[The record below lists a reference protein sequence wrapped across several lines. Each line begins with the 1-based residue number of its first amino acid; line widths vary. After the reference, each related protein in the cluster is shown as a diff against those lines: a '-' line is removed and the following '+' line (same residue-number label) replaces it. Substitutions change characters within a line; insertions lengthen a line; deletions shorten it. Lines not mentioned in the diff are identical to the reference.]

1 MQCPLKYLPVDGT
14 LGQEGL
20 ELGPDDLLGRVPV
33 GHHGEEVGIEVQEVG
48 QGHGAASDDPEAEC
62 TGHVGDD
69 VLEREADR
77 QGFEGR
83 NPPTAT
89 IRATI
94 RLGFGHDGAKLPATK
109 ETTTESEKSLE
120 NPEIKRKETLA
131 GPVLATRSI
140 GSN

>member
-62 TGHVGDD
+62 TGHAGDD
-69 VLEREADR
+69 VLER
-77 QGFEGR
+77 
-83 NPPTAT
+83 
-89 IRATI
+89 
-94 RLGFGHDGAKLPATK
+94 
-109 ETTTESEKSLE
+109 
-120 NPEIKRKETLA
+120 
-131 GPVLATRSI
+131 
-140 GSN
+140 